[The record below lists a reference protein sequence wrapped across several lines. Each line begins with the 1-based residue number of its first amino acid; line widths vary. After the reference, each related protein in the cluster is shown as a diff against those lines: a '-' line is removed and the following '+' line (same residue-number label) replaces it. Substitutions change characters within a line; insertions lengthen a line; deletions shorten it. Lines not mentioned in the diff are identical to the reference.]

1 MYVVSYLRSF
11 SIMVTIGQAQC
22 SSYFMNNGLYMHYR
36 NLIKFLGEVGLY
48 LGLEFSHSG
57 DISLSPSLVGFL

>member
-11 SIMVTIGQAQC
+11 STMFTIGQARC
-22 SSYFMNNGLYMHYR
+22 SNYFMNNSLFMHYR
-36 NLIKFLGEVGLY
+36 KLIKFLGEVGLY

-57 DISLSPSLVGFL
+57 DTSLPL